1 VKQSKQLIDNLTKK
15 KLSLKVYLFEIVR
28 QANCLF
34 DIFWVKAGHI
44 VFKAANGKYAMAA
57 ATGHMRA
64 VSDNVTDLEIFR
76 ISLVNRPILVLK
88 CEYGKYLK
96 EKLLI
101 KKKSV
106 LIQIHFLRTRWLQ
119 E

>member
-1 VKQSKQLIDNLTKK
+1 
-15 KLSLKVYLFEIVR
+15 
-28 QANCLF
+28 
-34 DIFWVKAGHI
+34 
-44 VFKAANGKYAMAA
+44 MAA